1 MHNPIARPGEEDAD
15 VWREIRE
22 WFLALAEAVFWILVV
37 GLVSGSVVALVVLRY
52 MATSGV

>member
-1 MHNPIARPGEEDAD
+1 MMPIAQPGEEDAD